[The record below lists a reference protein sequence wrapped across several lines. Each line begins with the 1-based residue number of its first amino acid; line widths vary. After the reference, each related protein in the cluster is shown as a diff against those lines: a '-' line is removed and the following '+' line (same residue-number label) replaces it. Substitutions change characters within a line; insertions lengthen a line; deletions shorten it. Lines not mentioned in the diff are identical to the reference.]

1 MKKMALMCLFT
12 AFICGNIFAQS
23 NTQITTI
30 KGTLKLSGERFSVVS
45 GKITYSIRGLE
56 RLVGVIDGLKDGAQ
70 VSIDG
75 YALPPTTEGQANIV
89 FNPVRLTING
99 KSYEVG
105 SSGAPYSATG
115 RNGSGGG
122 STGRGR

>member
-1 MKKMALMCLFT
+1 MKKIVLMCLL
-12 AFICGNIFAQS
+12 AAIIGSSIFAQS
-23 NTQITTI
+23 NTPITTI
-30 KGTLKLSGERFSVVS
+30 KGTLKLNGERFSVVS
-45 GKITYSIRGLE
+45 GKIIYSIRGLE
-56 RLVGVIDGLKDGAQ
+56 RLVGVVDGLKDGAQ

-75 YALPPTTEGQANIV
+75 YAITPTTEGQTNIV

-115 RNGSGGG
+115 RNGNGGG